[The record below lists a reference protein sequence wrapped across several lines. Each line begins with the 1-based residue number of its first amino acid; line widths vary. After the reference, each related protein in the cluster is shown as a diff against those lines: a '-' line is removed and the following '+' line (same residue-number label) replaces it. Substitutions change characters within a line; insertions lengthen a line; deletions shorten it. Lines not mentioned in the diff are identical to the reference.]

1 MRNTLSILCVL
12 LGVLFFASCVP
23 QKRLLLLQDKPD
35 AQDQAKGDALI
46 KTFDLQRPV
55 YTLKPGDVLSLK
67 VQTTTEAKYNFL
79 GEATTATATAD
90 PVLQGYTLDAESNIL
105 IPTVGKVN
113 LSGLTTAEA
122 SAKITEALKPFLSD
136 PTVNLRLLTF
146 RYTVLGEVTR
156 QGQFTTYQDDINVME
171 GIATAGGFSP
181 YANRG
186 QIKLVRYEAGKAKLY
201 TFSLLD
207 NNTISSG
214 NFYLQPNDMIVVDP
228 LPAKNVRENLV
239 TNASLTISIISA
251 IVLIVTQLVRI

>member
-1 MRNTLSILCVL
+1 MRNTLSIVCVL

-35 AQDQAKGDALI
+35 AEDQADADALL
-46 KTFDLQRPV
+46 KSFDLQRPV

-67 VQTTTEAKYNFL
+67 VQTTTPAEYNFL
-79 GEATTATATAD
+79 GDAATAITTAD
-90 PVLQGYTLDAESNIL
+90 PVLQGYTLDAEGNML

-113 LSGLTTAEA
+113 LNGLTMAEA
-122 SAKITEALKPFLSD
+122 RVKITEALTQYLAD

-146 RYTVLGEVTR
+146 RYTVLGEVNR
-156 QGQFTTYQDDINVME
+156 QGQLTTYQDDINVME
-171 GIATAGGFSP
+171 AIATAGGFSP

-186 QIKLVRYEAGKAKLY
+186 KIKLVRYEAGKAKLY

-207 NNTISSG
+207 DNTIAQA

-228 LPAKNVRENLV
+228 LPAKNVRENLL
-239 TNASLTISIISA
+239 TNVSLTLSVVSA
-251 IVLIVTQLVRI
+251 LTLLLTRFL

>member
-12 LGVLFFASCVP
+12 FGVLLFASCVP
-23 QKRLLLLQDKPD
+23 QKRLVLLQDKPD
-35 AQDQAKGDALI
+35 PKDQTKADQLL

-67 VQTTTEAKYNFL
+67 VQTTTPAEYNFL
-79 GEATTATATAD
+79 GQATTATTSSD
-90 PVLQGYTLDAESNIL
+90 PVLQGYTLDAEGNIL

-113 LSGLTTAEA
+113 LLGLTTAAA
-122 SAKITEALKPFLSD
+122 SSKITEALKPYLSD

-146 RYTVLGEVTR
+146 RYTVLGEVVR
-156 QGQFTTYQDDINVME
+156 QGQLTTYQDDINVME
-171 GIATAGGFSP
+171 AIATAGGFSS

-207 NNTISSG
+207 DNTIAQA
-214 NFYLQPNDMIVVDP
+214 NFYIQPNDMIVVDP
-228 LPAKNVRENLV
+228 LPARNIRENLV
-239 TNASLTISIISA
+239 ANVSLTLSVISA
-251 IVLIVTQLVRI
+251 IVLIVNQLVR

>member
-23 QKRLLLLQDKPD
+23 QKRLVLLQDKPD
-35 AQDQAKGDALI
+35 AKDQANADQLL

-67 VQTTTEAKYNFL
+67 VQTTTPAEYNFL
-79 GEATTATATAD
+79 GEATTATSSTSD
-90 PVLQGYTLDAESNIL
+90 PVLQGYTLDTEGNIL
-105 IPTVGKVN
+105 IPAVGKVN
-113 LSGLTTAEA
+113 LLGLTMPEA
-122 SAKITEALKPFLSD
+122 RAKVTEALKAFLSD

-146 RYTVLGEVTR
+146 RYTVLGEVGR
-156 QGQFTTYQDDINVME
+156 QGQMTTYQDDINVME
-171 GIATAGGFSP
+171 AIASAGGFSP

-207 NNTISSG
+207 DNTIAQG

-228 LPAKNVRENLV
+228 LPAKNVRENLL
-239 TNASLTISIISA
+239 TNVSLTLSVVSALTII
-251 IVLIVTQLVRI
+251 LTRFL

>member
-1 MRNTLSILCVL
+1 MRNTLSIVCVL

-35 AQDQAKGDALI
+35 AEDRADADALL
-46 KTFDLQRPV
+46 KSFDLQRPV

-67 VQTTTEAKYNFL
+67 VQTTTPAEYNFL
-79 GEATTATATAD
+79 GDATTATTTTD
-90 PVLQGYTLDAESNIL
+90 PVLQGYTLDAEGNML
-105 IPTVGKVN
+105 IPIVGKVN
-113 LSGLTTAEA
+113 LNGLTMAEA
-122 SAKITEALKPFLSD
+122 RVKITEALTQYLAD

-146 RYTVLGEVTR
+146 RYTVLGEVGG

-171 GIATAGGFSP
+171 AIATAGGFSP

-186 QIKLVRYEAGKAKLY
+186 KIKLLRYEAAKAKLY

-207 NNTISSG
+207 DNTIAQA

-228 LPAKNVRENLV
+228 LPAKNVRENLL
-239 TNASLTISIISA
+239 TNVSLTLSVVSA
-251 IVLIVTQLVRI
+251 LTLILTRFL